1 MTRRFPIH
9 DGKEVSYSKISL
21 WLLIHFII
29 NILEEPS
36 FVCLFAWFAH
46 CRGGTSNIPC
56 IGYYLFQ
63 YSLLSICI
71 SHILK
76 QVFIQSMKKKKKK
89 KRSRIHCNSPG
100 PRIFLTGTNLLG
112 ADDKPDVTQIRPK
125 TFQRGLHYSSF
136 SLAKPSI
143 VHNWDYNQ
151 PSGSSSAMELHK
163 ASSQLDLDLQLRLVR
178 SSARLLKAAS
188 LWRVCDIGLSVSLSK
203 HTNYCP
209 EVAHRVWPDLPC
221 LSTQVLIS
229 KSVLSGCFF
238 PWLLIQCPY
247 DRSRNSVT
255 QSCTF
260 WILSLCRLHFFHT
273 GIYSSLLLFLN
284 CKTPRSKN
292 Y

>member
-1 MTRRFPIH
+1 M
-9 DGKEVSYSKISL
+9 
-21 WLLIHFII
+21 
-29 NILEEPS
+29 
-36 FVCLFAWFAH
+36 
-46 CRGGTSNIPC
+46 
-56 IGYYLFQ
+56 
-63 YSLLSICI
+63 
-71 SHILK
+71 
-76 QVFIQSMKKKKKK
+76 
-89 KRSRIHCNSPG
+89 
-100 PRIFLTGTNLLG
+100 
-112 ADDKPDVTQIRPK
+112 
-125 TFQRGLHYSSF
+125 FQRGIHYSSF

-143 VHNWDYNQ
+143 VHNGDCNQ

-163 ASSQLDLDLQLRLVR
+163 ASSQLDLYLQLRLVR

-221 LSTQVLIS
+221 LSTQVLIP
-229 KSVLSGCFF
+229 KSVLSECFF

-273 GIYSSLLLFLN
+273 GICSSLLLFLD
-284 CKTPRSKN
+284 CKTPRNKN